1 MVEVGF
7 EGETMFGV
15 PEMLSRAM
23 LPVLLAIEIDF
34 W

>member
-1 MVEVGF
+1 MVDVGF

-23 LPVLLAIEIDF
+23 LPVLAIEIDF